1 MREKEKVGGADS
13 AFAFCLH
20 QASNEGCET
29 KHTHTKKKKKKE
41 RKKDEA
47 DTGIPNVE
55 ELLHT
60 KRTLAL
66 CGHVDDVAFKGRHY
80 RQALGCLR
88 HVWPRR

>member
-1 MREKEKVGGADS
+1 MLTRHLPSAVIKQATKGAK
-13 AFAFCLH
+13 
-20 QASNEGCET
+20 QNT
-29 KHTHTKKKKKKE
+29 HTHTQKEKKK

-60 KRTLAL
+60 KRTRAL